1 MSAPVTAREREPL
14 SYTVRRSPYFERTI
28 AAGALGFMVYNHTY
42 MPIDYGRDPVVE
54 YRAITEGVTLW
65 DVGAERQAQLR
76 GPDALSF
83 ADYLSP
89 RDLLDLAV
97 GRCRFTPV
105 CDPRG
110 QVMADCIVLR
120 PFEDTVWYSH
130 SDCDISLWAYGLALA
145 RGARVEVEEADVSPL
160 QLQGPLAAAV
170 LEPLYD
176 GDLSALRRF
185 DCAAVDVAGVPC
197 VVSNTGWSKEAGFE
211 LYPLGSERCLELWDA
226 IAGSGEPYG
235 LLVTGPNITRAVEQ
249 GITDTQYK
257 MNSGMTALEA
267 GLESMLQ
274 LDGADFMGRDALVAE
289 RARGPRTAHH
299 RADRRWRAVPV
310 PRGLLARPRRRRQG
324 CRRRALGGVLLRA
337 PAQHRDRSRGCGR
350 RRCGR
355 TRGAGARRRP
365 RRARA
370 SHPVRLSEPQRFR

>member
-1 MSAPVTAREREPL
+1 MSAADATREREPL
-14 SYTVRRSPYFERTI
+14 SYTVRRSPYFERTL

-42 MPIDYGRDPVVE
+42 MPIDYGRDPVEE
-54 YRAITEGVTLW
+54 YRAITQGVTLW

-97 GRCRFTPV
+97 GRCRFSPV

-145 RGARVEVEEADVSPL
+145 RGARVEVEEADVAPL
-160 QLQGPLAAAV
+160 QLQGPLAATV
-170 LEPLYD
+170 LAPLYD
-176 GDLSALRRF
+176 GDLAALRRF
-185 DCAAVDVAGVPC
+185 DCAPVDVAGVPC

-211 LYPLGSERCLELWDA
+211 IYPLGSDRCLELWDA
-226 IAGSGEPYG
+226 IAAAGEPHG

-274 LDGADFMGRDALVAE
+274 LDGDDFMGRDALLAE
-289 RARGPRTAHH
+289 RARGSARRTIGLVA
-299 RADRRWRAVPV
+299 AGEPV
-310 PRGLLARPRRRRQG
+310 PFLEDFWPVLDAGGNDVGVARWAVFSY
-324 CRRRALGGVLLRA
+324 ALEQNIAIALVDAAVGDADELVLRA
-337 PAQHRDRSRGCGR
+337 PDGDR
-350 RRCGR
+350 
-355 TRGAGARRRP
+355 AARV
-365 RRARA
+365 
-370 SHPVRLSEPQRFR
+370 HPIPFV

>member
-1 MSAPVTAREREPL
+1 VSAAGATREREPL
-14 SYTVRRSPYFERTI
+14 SYTVRRSPYFERTL

-42 MPIDYGRDPVVE
+42 MPIDYGRDPVEE
-54 YRAITEGVTLW
+54 YRAITQGVTLW

-145 RGARVEVEEADVSPL
+145 RGARVEVEEADVAPL
-160 QLQGPLAAAV
+160 QLQGPLAATV
-170 LEPLYD
+170 LAPLYD
-176 GDLSALRRF
+176 GDLAALRRF
-185 DCAAVDVAGVPC
+185 DCAPVDVAGVPC

-211 LYPLGSERCLELWDA
+211 IYPLGSDGCLELWDE
-226 IAGSGEPYG
+226 IAAAGEPHG

-274 LDGADFMGRDALVAE
+274 LDGDDFMGRDALLAE
-289 RARGPRTAHH
+289 RARGSARRTIGLLVAGE
-299 RADRRWRAVPV
+299 PV
-310 PRGLLARPRRRRQG
+310 PFLEDFWPVLDAEGTQVGVARWAVFSY
-324 CRRRALGGVLLRA
+324 ALEQNIAIALVDAAVGEADELVLRA
-337 PAQHRDRSRGCGR
+337 PDADR
-350 RRCGR
+350 
-355 TRGAGARRRP
+355 AARV
-365 RRARA
+365 
-370 SHPVRLSEPQRFR
+370 HPIPFV

>member
-1 MSAPVTAREREPL
+1 
-14 SYTVRRSPYFERTI
+14 
-28 AAGALGFMVYNHTY
+28 MVYNHTY
-42 MPIDYGRDPVVE
+42 MPHRLRARPASRSTGRS
-54 YRAITEGVTLW
+54 REGVTLW

-97 GRCRFTPV
+97 GRCRFSPV

-145 RGARVEVEEADVSPL
+145 RGARVEVEEADVAPL

-170 LEPLYD
+170 LEPLYG
-176 GDLSALRRF
+176 GDLGGAAALRLR
-185 DCAAVDVAGVPC
+185 AAWTSRACRASSPTPAGARRP
-197 VVSNTGWSKEAGFE
+197 
-211 LYPLGSERCLELWDA
+211 GSRSTRSARERCLELWDA
-226 IAGSGEPYG
+226 IVAAGEPHG

-274 LDGADFMGRDALVAE
+274 LDGDDFMGRDAL
-289 RARGPRTAHH
+289 
-299 RADRRWRAVPV
+299 
-310 PRGLLARPRRRRQG
+310 
-324 CRRRALGGVLLRA
+324 RRRAGARLRA
-337 PAQHRDRSRGCGR
+337 AARSASRSRASRSRSSRTSGRCSTPAATRSASPAGPCSPTRSSRTSPSRSSTAGVGDADELVVQGAGR
-350 RRCGR
+350 RS
-355 TRGAGARRRP
+355 
-365 RRARA
+365 RRARPPD
-370 SHPVRLSEPQRFR
+370 PVRLTARSLD

>member
-1 MSAPVTAREREPL
+1 MREREPL
-14 SYTVRRSPYFERTI
+14 SYTVRRSPYFERTL
-28 AAGALGFMVYNHTY
+28 AAGAVGFMVYNHTY
-42 MPIDYGRDPVVE
+42 MPIDYARDPVEE
-54 YRAITEGVTLW
+54 YRAITQGVTLW

-89 RDLLDLAV
+89 RDMLDLAV

-110 QVMADCIVLR
+110 QVMADCIVLQ

-145 RGARVEVEEADVSPL
+145 RGARVEVEEADVAPL
-160 QLQGPLAAAV
+160 QLQGPLASAV
-170 LEPLYD
+170 LEPLYE
-176 GDLSALRRF
+176 GDLGALRRF
-185 DCAAVDVAGVPC
+185 DCASVNVAGVPC
-197 VVSNTGWSKEAGFE
+197 VVSNTGWSKESGFE
-211 LYPLGSERCLELWDA
+211 IYPLGSARCVELWDA
-226 IAGSGEPYG
+226 IAAAGEPHG

-274 LDGADFMGRDALVAE
+274 LDGDDFMGRDALVAE
-289 RARGPRTAHH
+289 RARGSARRTIGLVA
-299 RADRRWRAVPV
+299 AGEPV
-310 PRGLLARPRRRRQG
+310 PFLEDFWPVLDAGGNEVGVARWAVFSY
-324 CRRRALGGVLLRA
+324 ALEQNIAIALVDAAVGDADELVLSA
-337 PAQHRDRSRGCGR
+337 PDGDRH
-350 RRCGR
+350 
-355 TRGAGARRRP
+355 ARVHAIP
-365 RRARA
+365 F
-370 SHPVRLSEPQRFR
+370 V

>member
-1 MSAPVTAREREPL
+1 MSAAGAREREPL
-14 SYTVRRSPYFERTI
+14 SYTVRRSPYFERTL
-28 AAGALGFMVYNHTY
+28 AAGAIGFMVYNHTY
-42 MPIDYGRDPVVE
+42 MPLDYGRDPMVD

-110 QVMADCIVLR
+110 EIMADCIVLR

-145 RGARVEVEEADVSPL
+145 RGAQVEVEEADVAPM

-170 LEPLYD
+170 LDPLYE
-176 GDLSALRRF
+176 GDLPALRRF
-185 DCAAVDVAGVPC
+185 DCAAVNVASVPC
-197 VVSNTGWSKEAGFE
+197 VVSNTGWSKEAGYE
-211 LYPLGSERCLELWDA
+211 IYPLGSDRCVELWDA
-226 IAGSGEPYG
+226 LVESGQPHG

-249 GITDTQYK
+249 GITDTQYRA
-257 MNSGMTALEA
+257 NSHMTALEA
-267 GLESMLQ
+267 GLEPLLQ
-274 LDGADFMGRDALVAE
+274 LDGAPFVGREALLEE
-289 RARGPRTAHH
+289 RARGS
-299 RADRRWRAVPV
+299 
-310 PRGLLARPRRRRQG
+310 RRRTVGLVVDGPEFPAFEDFWPVLAGTGDEVGVARWAVFSY
-324 CRRRALGGVLLRA
+324 ALGQNIAIALVDVAVSDADELVVRA
-337 PAQHRDRSRGCGR
+337 PDGSR
-350 RRCGR
+350 
-355 TRGAGARRRP
+355 AARV
-365 RRARA
+365 
-370 SHPVRLSEPQRFR
+370 HPIPFV